1 MEDTRNLESEHF
13 LNFWNAER
21 RDHITRLYNFCENKD
36 TNFMK
41 ATKEIIDRIA
51 AADQARLEEMLSPI
65 TQDAGN

>member
-1 MEDTRNLESEHF
+1 MEDTQNMESAHF
-13 LNFWNAER
+13 MNFWNAER

-65 TQDAGN
+65 IEDGAK